1 MTRSTSR
8 RADDPFAA
16 ERDRLFGLAYRMTG
30 SVADA
35 EDVVQ
40 EAWIRW
46 DAADRSTIHTPAA
59 WLTTVTSRLALDRLR
74 SAQVRRERYVGP
86 WLPEPL
92 LTDDQPADVVEH
104 AETLTLG
111 FLCVL
116 DRLDPR
122 ERAAFLLHDVFGH
135 PFAEVAETLELSEAN
150 ARQIA
155 SRARRRVR
163 DDDRRGRSDRT
174 DVDGL
179 VEAFLAAA
187 VAGEEDRLVELL
199 AADVVVVSDGGP
211 EQRAA
216 RRPIEGV
223 ERVVRFLVNISKRRP
238 VGTEAVLTAVN
249 GGPGLVVHRPGES
262 PVVMAFEVDDGR
274 IRTIR
279 SMLNPDKVG
288 HLARDG

>member
-1 MTRSTSR
+1 MSRTS
-8 RADDPFAA
+8 DDVDDFVT

-40 EAWIRW
+40 EVWIRW
-46 DAADRSTIHTPAA
+46 QATDRTTVRTPAA
-59 WLTTVTSRLALDRLR
+59 WLTTVTTRLALDRLR
-74 SAQVRRERYVGP
+74 SAHRRRERYVGP

-92 LTDDQPADVVEH
+92 LTDDGPPEVVER

-135 PFAEVAETLELSEAN
+135 PFAEVAEVLDLTEAN

-163 DDDRRGRSDRT
+163 DEDRRAPSDP
-174 DVDGL
+174 DGAEEL
-179 VEAFLAAA
+179 VSAFLEAV
-187 VAGEEDRLVELL
+187 VAGEEDRLVEML

-211 EQRAA
+211 DRHAA

-223 ERVVRFLVNISKRRP
+223 DRVVRFLVNIAGRMQPGSEIVR
-238 VGTEAVLTAVN
+238 TSIN
-249 GGPGLVVHRPGES
+249 GAPGIVVHQPEDT
-262 PVVMAFEVDDGR
+262 PIALAFDVVDGQ
-274 IRTIR
+274 ISTIR
-279 SMLNPDKVG
+279 GMLNPAKVA
-288 HLARDG
+288 HLGPS

>member
-1 MTRSTSR
+1 MNRPPDG
-8 RADDPFAA
+8 DDDAFAG

-35 EDVVQ
+35 DDVVQ

-46 DAADRSTIHTPAA
+46 AAADRVSIRTPAA
-59 WLTTVTSRLALDRLR
+59 WLTTVTTRLALDRLR
-74 SAQVRRERYVGP
+74 SAQRRRERYVGP

-92 LTDDQPADVVEH
+92 LTDDGPSDVVER

-135 PFAEVAETLELSEAN
+135 PFTEVAAILEVSEAN

-155 SRARRRVR
+155 TRARRRVQ
-163 DDDRRGRSDRT
+163 DEDRRGRSSPAEAKRL
-174 DVDGL
+174 VD
-179 VEAFLAAA
+179 AFLEA
-187 VAGEEDRLVELL
+187 VVGGEEERLVGLL

-211 EQRAA
+211 DRHAA
-216 RRPIEGV
+216 RRPVQGA
-223 ERVVRFLVNISKRRP
+223 ERVARFLINLSHRIPDGAEVVR
-238 VGTEAVLTAVN
+238 TMVN
-249 GGPGLVVHRPGES
+249 GDAGVVIHQPDDS
-262 PVVMAFEVDDGR
+262 PVVLAFDVVDGR
-274 IRTIR
+274 IATVR
-279 SMLNPDKVG
+279 SMLNPDKVA
-288 HLARDG
+288 HVER